1 MKTLLRSQKLW
12 DLVEHEFVDVL
23 ESTIKEKERL
33 REIKKNDVKA
43 LFIIQQAL
51 HETIFSRIAA
61 ATTSKQA

>member
-23 ESTIKEKERL
+23 ESTIEEKERL